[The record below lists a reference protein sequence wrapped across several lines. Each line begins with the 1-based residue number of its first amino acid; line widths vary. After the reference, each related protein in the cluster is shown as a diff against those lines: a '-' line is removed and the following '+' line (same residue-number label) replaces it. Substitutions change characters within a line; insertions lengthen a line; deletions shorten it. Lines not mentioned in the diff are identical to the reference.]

1 MTYARELRKL
11 VGTRPLILPGAV
23 VLILNEDK
31 HVLLQQ
37 RLDRSWGLPGGL
49 MEVGESLEE
58 TARREVKEETG
69 LELGALELIE
79 VCAGKDFH
87 LKLAHGDEIY
97 SVTVVYCAK
106 QTKGEMIID
115 QVESIDLAYYPL
127 EQLPENL
134 TSGTSA
140 FIEPYL
146 KKAGLGA
153 QNDN

>member
-1 MTYARELRKL
+1 
-11 VGTRPLILPGAV
+11 
-23 VLILNEDK
+23 
-31 HVLLQQ
+31 
-37 RLDRSWGLPGGL
+37 

-106 QTKGEMIID
+106 QTKGR
-115 QVESIDLAYYPL
+115 
-127 EQLPENL
+127 
-134 TSGTSA
+134 
-140 FIEPYL
+140 
-146 KKAGLGA
+146 
-153 QNDN
+153 